1 MIILIIVVIFIVVD
15 CFIILHH
22 INLHVLPMS
31 CSQYTDINT
40 MSDSINVWNFKKDMD
55 KHVEAPSKRKL

>member
-1 MIILIIVVIFIVVD
+1 MIILIIVVIITVVD
-15 CFIILHH
+15 CFIILYH
-22 INLHVLPMS
+22 INLHVLPIS
-31 CSQYTDINT
+31 CIQYTDINE